1 MQLNIEI
8 LQAEYRDIESMRELY
23 RHEAH
28 CQIVHDSALSR
39 RIAHPYM
46 IHLNGRI
53 AGYAGVWNKYYP
65 KRIMEFYT
73 LPHVRQYAL
82 PMFRKILT
90 VSRATHIE
98 AQTNIPLILNMLYDC
113 GTNIIEEKILFEDG
127 FTTKLNCPAG
137 VLRQSKPGDHRGA
150 GEWVVDVNGT
160 IVGTGG
166 VLYHYNPPYGDI
178 YVEVSET
185 ERRKGFGSYLVQELK
200 QIAYE
205 AGKIPAARCDPSN
218 VSSRL
223 TLEKAGFLPCG
234 YLLAGEVRNPETK

>member
-23 RHEAH
+23 RNEAH

-39 RIAHPYM
+39 RIADAYV
-46 IHLNGRI
+46 IYLNGRV

-65 KRIMEFYT
+65 GRIMEFYT
-73 LPHVRQYAL
+73 LPYVRQYAL
-82 PMFRKILT
+82 PMFRKLQTI
-90 VSRATHIE
+90 SQATHIE
-98 AQTNIPLILNMLYDC
+98 AQTNMSLMLMMLHDC
-113 GTNIIEEKILFEDG
+113 GINITEEKILFEDG
-127 FTTKLNCPAG
+127 VTTKLNCPAG
-137 VLRQSKPGDHRGA
+137 VLRQSKPGDHRGS

-160 IVGTGG
+160 IVATGG

-178 YVEVSET
+178 YVEVLDS

-223 TLEKAGFLPCG
+223 TLEKAGFRPCG
-234 YLLAGEVRNPETK
+234 YLLAGEVRNPETA

>member
-1 MQLNIEI
+1 MNIEI

-39 RIAHPYM
+39 GIADPYI

-53 AGYAGVWNKYYP
+53 AGYAGIWNKYYP

-82 PMFRKILT
+82 PIFRELQA

-98 AQTNIPLILNMLYDC
+98 AQTNMPLMLMMLHDC
-113 GTNIIEEKILFEDG
+113 GTNIVEEKILFEDRA
-127 FTTKLNCPAG
+127 TTKLTCPAG
-137 VLRQSKPGDHRGA
+137 VFRQSESRDHRGA
-150 GEWVVDVNGT
+150 GEWGVEVDGT
-160 IVGTGG
+160 IVATGG

-178 YVEVSET
+178 YLEVSEK

-200 QIAYE
+200 RICYE

-234 YLLAGEVRNPETK
+234 YLLAGEVRNPETA